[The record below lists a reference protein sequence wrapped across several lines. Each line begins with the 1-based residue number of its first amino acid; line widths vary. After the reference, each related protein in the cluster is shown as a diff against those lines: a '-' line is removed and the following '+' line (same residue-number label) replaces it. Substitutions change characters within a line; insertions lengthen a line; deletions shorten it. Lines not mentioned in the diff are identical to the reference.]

1 MDNSVYV
8 LATPQIQPSTFY
20 PPKAKGIEEPK
31 DQHVIVPTDPAEAT
45 EIEARSVKDRL
56 GDQRGGE

>member
-45 EIEARSVKDRL
+45 
-56 GDQRGGE
+56 